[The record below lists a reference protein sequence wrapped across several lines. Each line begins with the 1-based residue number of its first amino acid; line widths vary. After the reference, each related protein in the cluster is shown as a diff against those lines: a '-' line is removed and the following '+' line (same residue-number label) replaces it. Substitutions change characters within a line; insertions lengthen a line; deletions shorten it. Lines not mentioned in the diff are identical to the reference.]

1 MRISETPDTLQQGA
15 LAHLRHRGEPAGEL
29 SDYLVLE
36 RAQLGEVELRLA
48 KRDAVVGEIARGVHD
63 GRGMQERLRGNAADV
78 EAHAA
83 QRWIA
88 LDQHRLQPEV
98 RGAKR
103 RRIAARPGAQDDDV
117 AFEIR

>member
-1 MRISETPDTLQQGA
+1 MRISEKTDTLQHGD

-29 SDYLVLE
+29 SDHLVLE

-48 KRDAVVGEIARGVHD
+48 KRDAVAGEIARGVHD

-83 QRWIA
+83 QRRIA
-88 LDQHRLQPEV
+88 LDQHVFSPRS
-98 RGAKR
+98 
-103 RRIAARPGAQDDDV
+103 AARNAAEYPPGPAP
-117 AFEIR
+117 R